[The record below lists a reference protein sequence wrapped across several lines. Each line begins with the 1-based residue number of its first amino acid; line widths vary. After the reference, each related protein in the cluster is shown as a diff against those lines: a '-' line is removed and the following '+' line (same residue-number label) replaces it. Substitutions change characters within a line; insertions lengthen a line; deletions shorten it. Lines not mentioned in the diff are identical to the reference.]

1 MMILTGL
8 STQGE
13 GNDMGKEMLC
23 ASIEQLREQ
32 FLTLDWTY
40 HDFPVGSQS
49 EKMFCWP
56 GPPDEEILICVHQ
69 SGGRQ
74 ELFHRHD
81 FFYFNFTY
89 EGEYDSISFKYDN
102 RITIREG
109 ELYAGQPF
117 AGHALCVHDDRETT
131 IIGVLIQRETFFR
144 TFLPMLSSN
153 TRLFHFLLDPATNEF
168 SDEFMH
174 FKIEHDCNIR
184 TLLEM
189 MVIEYAN
196 KQEDTQTVLK
206 SLALCFLLQVARQ
219 FVQANQAASGERISE
234 RIVQYMSEHFDSV
247 TLKDIA
253 NHFSYHPN
261 YVSTLLH
268 RELGKSFS
276 EILLEQR
283 MERAVILLKG
293 TNLPIEE
300 IAALLGYSNSS
311 NLYKAFREY
320 FKYSP
325 REYIAM
331 L

>member
-1 MMILTGL
+1 
-8 STQGE
+8 
-13 GNDMGKEMLC
+13 MGKEVLC
-23 ASIEQLREQ
+23 ASIQQLREQ

-56 GPPDEEILICVHQ
+56 GPLEEEILICVHQ

-89 EGEYDSISFKYDN
+89 QGEYDSISFKYDN

-117 AGHALCVHDDRETT
+117 AGHALCVHDDKETT

-196 KQEDTQTVLK
+196 KQEDTQAVLK
-206 SLALCFLLQVARQ
+206 SLTLSFLLQVARQ
-219 FVQANQAASGERISE
+219 FVQANQTTPCERLAFIS
-234 RIVQYMSEHFDSV
+234 M
-247 TLKDIA
+247 TKDVR
-253 NHFSYHPN
+253 F
-261 YVSTLLH
+261 
-268 RELGKSFS
+268 
-276 EILLEQR
+276 
-283 MERAVILLKG
+283 
-293 TNLPIEE
+293 
-300 IAALLGYSNSS
+300 
-311 NLYKAFREY
+311 
-320 FKYSP
+320 
-325 REYIAM
+325 
-331 L
+331 

>member
-1 MMILTGL
+1 
-8 STQGE
+8 
-13 GNDMGKEMLC
+13 MGKEVLC
-23 ASIEQLREQ
+23 ASVEQLREQ

-40 HDFPVGSQS
+40 HDVPVGRQS
-49 EKMFCWP
+49 EKMFRWP
-56 GPPDEEILICVHQ
+56 GPPDEEILICVHK

-89 EGEYDSISFKYDN
+89 QGEYDSISYKYDN

-117 AGHALCVHDDRETT
+117 AGHALRVHDDKETT

-168 SDEFMH
+168 SEEFIH
-174 FKIEHDCNIR
+174 FKIEDDCNIR

-196 KQEDTQTVLK
+196 KQEDTQVVLK
-206 SLALCFLLQVARQ
+206 SLALSFLLQVARQ
-219 FVQANQAASGERISE
+219 FVQTTRTSAAENTSE
-234 RIVQYMSEHFDSV
+234 KILQYMSEHFDTV

-253 NHFSYHPN
+253 KHFSYHPN
-261 YVSTLLH
+261 YISTLLH

-293 TNLPIEE
+293 TSLSIEE
-300 IAALLGYSNSS
+300 IAMLLGYSNSS
-311 NLYKAFREY
+311 NFYKAFREY
-320 FKYSP
+320 FQYSP
-325 REYIAM
+325 REYIAARK
-331 L
+331 

>member
-1 MMILTGL
+1 
-8 STQGE
+8 
-13 GNDMGKEMLC
+13 MGKEVLC
-23 ASIEQLREQ
+23 ASIQQLREQ

-56 GPPDEEILICVHQ
+56 GPLEEEILICVHQ

-89 EGEYDSISFKYDN
+89 QGEYDSISFKYDN

-117 AGHALCVHDDRETT
+117 AGHALCVHDDKETT

-196 KQEDTQTVLK
+196 KQEDTQAVLK
-206 SLALCFLLQVARQ
+206 SLSFLLQVARQ
-219 FVQANQAASGERISE
+219 FVQANQTTPCERLSE
-234 RIVQYMSEHFDSV
+234 KIVQYMSEHFDSV

-253 NHFSYHPN
+253 KHFSYHPN

-268 RELGKSFS
+268 RELGRSFS

-300 IAALLGYSNSS
+300 VALLLGYSNSS
-311 NLYKAFREY
+311 NFYKAFREY
-320 FKYSP
+320 FKSSP
-325 REYIAM
+325 REYIAENNKKRAKNR